1 MLYRKVINNSI
12 LPVRE
17 GWRECTRLVQR
28 ERGVEGVH
36 TFGTERER
44 GGGSAHVWYREREGW
59 RECTHLVQRER
70 GVEGVHTFGT
80 ERERGGG
87 SAHVWYRER
96 EGWRECTR
104 LVQRERE
111 REREL
116 RHKLT
121 LLRNVIFQ
129 DCSLG
134 SFRPVKQLVLPKA
147 KLLLVKRNNKDRQS
161 NH

>member
-1 MLYRKVINNSI
+1 M
-12 LPVRE
+12 
-17 GWRECTRLVQR
+17 
-28 ERGVEGVH
+28 H

-44 GGGSAHVWYREREGW
+44 GGGSAHVWY
-59 RECTHLVQRER
+59 
-70 GVEGVHTFGT
+70 
-80 ERERGGG
+80 
-87 SAHVWYRER
+87 
-96 EGWRECTR
+96 
-104 LVQRERE
+104 RERE